1 MRPTFKTR
9 LRAMM
14 PSNNYKFAPH
24 SIEVFMHEGRQMRPA
39 ETDFI
44 SSVQRLP
51 LEGVAYVLCKYAE
64 DEAKLKLVRIA
75 MLFHIYRN
83 DFEPYLKNNKN
94 NPKVKAALDVWKVAN
109 DSRPG
114 IFKA

>member
-1 MRPTFKTR
+1 MKPTFKTR
-9 LRAMM
+9 MMAML

-51 LEGVAYVLCKYAE
+51 LEGVTHVLCKYAE

-83 DFEPYLKNNKN
+83 DFEPYLKNNRS
-94 NPKVKAALDVWKVAN
+94 NPKVKRAFEIWGRIKSN
-109 DSRPG
+109 QTRS
-114 IFKA
+114 FKA